1 MMDLTKEAFFPHP
14 PDDVWIALT
23 DKYAVAEW
31 LMPNNFE
38 PIEGK
43 KFNFHV
49 DKMPLTGFTGV
60 TECEVLEVDRPKKL
74 VYTWVSMHKTK
85 GKHPPMT
92 LTWTLEPHE
101 GGTRLTLA
109 PGRNRSP
116 QQMVAILDEPRLGP
130 HDKEV
135 ATESLEQRHRW
146 KVHPWCHHAERLRDE
161 DGTGRIREVGRSRT

>member
-1 MMDLTKEAFFPHP
+1 MDLTKEAFLPHP

-38 PIEGK
+38 PIEGR

-92 LTWTLEPHE
+92 LTWTLEPHDQ
-101 GGTRLTLA
+101 GTRLTLHQT
-109 PGRNRSP
+109 GIE
-116 QQMVAILDEPRLGP
+116 AINWWWRFSMNHGWTRMM
-130 HDKEV
+130 K
-135 ATESLEQRHRW
+135 SLMP
-146 KVHPWCHHAERLRDE
+146 KVMKNVTDGKFTPSARRRRDY
-161 DGTGRIREVGRSRT
+161 GTKTVPEGYAK

>member
-60 TECEVLEVDRPKKL
+60 AECEVLEVDRPKKL

-101 GGTRLTLA
+101 GGTRLTLHQAGIEALNRWWRFSMNHGWDRMIKKLLRKVLNNVTDGKFA
-109 PGRNRSP
+109 PG
-116 QQMVAILDEPRLGP
+116 AITR
-130 HDKEV
+130 
-135 ATESLEQRHRW
+135 
-146 KVHPWCHHAERLRDE
+146 RDYGTKTVP
-161 DGTGRIREVGRSRT
+161 DGYAK